1 MEFVLNSR
9 IIESEKKDEIKNAI
23 ILLHGYGGDGA
34 DISSIAYT
42 WRRFIDNTVFLCPNG
57 IEQMNTLE
65 KNLTSNLTMIEE
77 GFRIRMNFIEKYVFQ
92 YIPWIFDDRFD
103 YHSYNQLHHHK

>member
-1 MEFVLNSR
+1 M
-9 IIESEKKDEIKNAI
+9 
-23 ILLHGYGGDGA
+23 Y
-34 DISSIAYT
+34 
-42 WRRFIDNTVFLCPNG
+42 VFLCPNG

-92 YIPWIFDDRFD
+92 YVEYEI
-103 YHSYNQLHHHK
+103 